1 MKWLW
6 SGWTVLSGAIL
17 ESLVSKSKGEQRCSL
32 RSLWYD
38 EAVMTTSI
46 AIGYEVVIGL
56 EVHAQ
61 LLTASKMFCRCSAVY
76 ADTAPN
82 THNCPICM
90 GMPGVLPVINEQAV
104 EFTVM
109 TALALNCSIPAFSKF
124 DRKSYFY
131 PDLPKGYQI
140 SQYDIPLSRNGHV
153 AIRLRDGEKR
163 IGIHRVHL
171 EEDTGRLIHHTGPD
185 SVSFSLVDLNRAG
198 VPLIEIV
205 SEPDIRSAEEAR
217 LYLQKLRTT
226 LVYLGVSS
234 GRMEEGSLRCDANVS
249 VRPVGETRLGIKTE
263 IKNMNSFRSVQR
275 ALEYEAARQIAVLLA
290 GGTIAQE
297 TRGWVETKGITVSQ
311 RSKEEADDYRYFP
324 EPDLPPLV
332 LSKEWVE
339 SIRAKMPELPDA
351 KRQRFMD
358 HYSLNVYDAE
368 LLIAERVLADYF
380 EGMVEETRVGDFS
393 VRAKTVANWITG
405 DLSRLLN
412 AAGKDISA
420 SPVTPAGLA
429 GLLDLLAQEKISG
442 NQAKEVLEKSFATG
456 QPPVEIVAR
465 EGIAQISDQAELEQM
480 VEEVIAANPKAV
492 EDFRRGKESSI
503 TWLIGQVMKRSGGKA
518 KPALVRPL
526 LLRKLQDESL

>member
-1 MKWLW
+1 
-6 SGWTVLSGAIL
+6 
-17 ESLVSKSKGEQRCSL
+17 
-32 RSLWYD
+32 
-38 EAVMTTSI
+38 MTTSV
-46 AIGYEVVIGL
+46 AVDYEVVIGL
-56 EVHAQ
+56 EVHVQ
-61 LLTASKMFCRCSAVY
+61 LLTASKMFCRCSADY
-76 ADTAPN
+76 ADAPPN

-104 EFTVM
+104 EYTVM
-109 TALALNCSIPAFSKF
+109 TALALNCTIPEFSKF

-140 SQYDIPLSRNGHV
+140 SQYDIPLSRNGYLT
-153 AIRLRDGEKR
+153 IRHKDEEKR

-171 EEDTGRLIHHTGPD
+171 EEDTGRLLHRANPD
-185 SVSFSLVDLNRAG
+185 GTSFSLVDLNRAG

-226 LVYLGVSS
+226 LLYLGVSS

-249 VRPVGETRLGIKTE
+249 VRPMGESRLGTKTE
-263 IKNMNSFRSVQR
+263 IKNMNSFRAVHR
-275 ALEYEAARQIAVLLA
+275 ALEYEAARQIAILRA
-290 GGTIAQE
+290 GGIISQE
-297 TRGWVETKGITVSQ
+297 TRGWAERKGITVSQ

-332 LSKEWVE
+332 LSEGWIQSV
-339 SIRAKMPELPDA
+339 RAKMPELPDA
-351 KRQRFMD
+351 KRQRFMTQ
-358 HYSLNVYDAE
+358 YGLNAYDAE
-368 LLIAERVLADYF
+368 ALTSERALADYF
-380 EGMVEETRVGDFS
+380 EQAVEKAHTGELFTY
-393 VRAKTVANWITG
+393 AKGVANWMLG

-412 AAGKDISA
+412 AAGKDITA
-420 SPVTPAGLA
+420 SPVTPTGLA

-442 NQAKEVLEKSFATG
+442 NQAKEVLEKSFTTG
-456 QPPVEIVAR
+456 QQPADIVAN
-465 EGIAQISDQAELEQM
+465 EGIAQISDQDELVWM

-492 EDFRRGKESSI
+492 ADFQRGKESSI

-526 LLRKLQDESL
+526 LLERLQNHPL